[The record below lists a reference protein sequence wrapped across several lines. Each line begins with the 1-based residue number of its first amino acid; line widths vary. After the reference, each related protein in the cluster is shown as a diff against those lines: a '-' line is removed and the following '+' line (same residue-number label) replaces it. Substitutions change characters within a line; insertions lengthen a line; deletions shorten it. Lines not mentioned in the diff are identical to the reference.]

1 MYRRCGRRQE
11 PADARAAGD
20 VGADH
25 VHGAQEALPI
35 GRQVAGSGASAFC
48 MPEEPRG
55 DGYAALQREKKG
67 YLFLRDKMQ
76 RTRRPDSAMVRT
88 LIGFTQEW
96 SAWTSSLKFAAR
108 NIFAESVRCEIP
120 SARCSGSRKPKS
132 GSSVP
137 LTRLRF
143 ISENAISKVRVI
155 PLVLIPLVLPEPT
168 AFQTLP
174 LR

>member
-1 MYRRCGRRQE
+1 MYRRCGRKQG
-11 PADARAAGD
+11 PADTLAAGD

-25 VHGAQEALPI
+25 DHNAQEVLPI
-35 GRQVAGSGASAFC
+35 GRQVGGLGMSAFC

-55 DGYAALQREKKG
+55 DGYVALQRGEKG
-67 YLFLRDKMQ
+67 RLFLRHKMQ
-76 RTRRPDSAMVRT
+76 RTRRPDFAMVRA
-88 LIGFTQEW
+88 LVGFTREW
-96 SAWTSSLKFAAR
+96 SSCTSSLKFAAR
-108 NIFAESVRCEIP
+108 NIFAESVRHEIP
-120 SARCSGSRKPKS
+120 SARSSGWRKPKS

-143 ISENAISKVRVI
+143 ISGNAISKVRVI
-155 PLVLIPLVLPEPT
+155 PLVLIPSVLPEPT

>member
-1 MYRRCGRRQE
+1 MPVPPVISE
-11 PADARAAGD
+11 PIMITVRKK
-20 VGADH
+20 
-25 VHGAQEALPI
+25 ALPI

-55 DGYAALQREKKG
+55 DGYAALQRAKKG
-67 YLFLRDKMQ
+67 CLFLRDKMQ

-108 NIFAESVRCEIP
+108 NIFAESVRYEIP

-143 ISENAISKVRVI
+143 ISGNAISKVRVI
-155 PLVLIPLVLPEPT
+155 PLVLIP
-168 AFQTLP
+168 
-174 LR
+174 

>member
-1 MYRRCGRRQE
+1 MPVPPVMSEPSMITVRKKRCRSG
-11 PADARAAGD
+11 ARSAG
-20 VGADH
+20 
-25 VHGAQEALPI
+25 L
-35 GRQVAGSGASAFC
+35 GASAFC
-48 MPEEPRG
+48 MPEEPRS
-55 DGYAALQREKKG
+55 DGYVALQRGKKG

-76 RTRRPDSAMVRT
+76 RTHRRDSAMVCAP
-88 LIGFTQEW
+88 IGFTQEW

-120 SARCSGSRKPKS
+120 SVRCSGSRKPKS
-132 GSSVP
+132 GSSVR

-143 ISENAISKVRVI
+143 ISGNAISKVRVI

>member
-1 MYRRCGRRQE
+1 MPVRPVMSELITVIVNKKRCRS
-11 PADARAAGD
+11 AA
-20 VGADH
+20 
-25 VHGAQEALPI
+25 I
-35 GRQVAGSGASAFC
+35 SAGSGASAFC

-55 DGYAALQREKKG
+55 DGHVALQRWKKG
-67 YLFLRDKMQ
+67 CLFLRDKMQ
-76 RTRRPDSAMVRT
+76 RTRRPDSAIVHT

-96 SAWTSSLKFAAR
+96 SSWTSSLKFAAR
-108 NIFAESVRCEIP
+108 NIFAVSVRHEIP
-120 SARCSGSRKPKS
+120 SAGCSGSRKPKS

-143 ISENAISKVRVI
+143 TSGNAISKVRVI

-174 LR
+174 SR